1 MRFKPNGIGYLE
13 FDIELGKEVSEIS
26 GNTKEALLNFFESKV
41 VLHHGATIDDV
52 DVIAPSD
59 SRGGFEYAVCV
70 SVAETRFIIGWLD
83 QPLEDTPVAHWRAEG
98 KKDPHDDK
106 YLCARNELC
115 MGNLT
120 DDELA
125 NEVFLYDHR
134 TGLNSMSYLT
144 AAKERIRWLSRKLAA
159 AEQQLREATDPR
171 GIDDSHK
178 KFEIEAKDNPWT
190 RFDEKEGCDE

>member
-1 MRFKPNGIGYLE
+1 MRFKPNGVGYLE
-13 FDIELGKEVSEIS
+13 FYIELGKEVSEVS
-26 GNTKEALLNFFESKV
+26 GNTKEALLNFFESKA

-52 DVIAPSD
+52 DVIAPGD
-59 SRGGFEYAVCV
+59 SRGGFEYAVCA
-70 SVAETRFIIGWLD
+70 SVAGTRFIIGWLD
-83 QPLEDTPVAHWRAEG
+83 QPLDDTPGAHWRAEG

-125 NEVFLYDHR
+125 NEMFLYDHR
-134 TGLNSMSYLT
+134 TGLESMPYLT

-159 AEQQLREATDPR
+159 AEQQLREATDR
-171 GIDDSHK
+171 SGIGSEYN
-178 KFEIEAKDNPWT
+178 KFEILAKHAPWA
-190 RFDEKEGCDE
+190 RFDDKEECNE